1 MKVWL
6 GLLGMI
12 MIAGA
17 VVGQEETA
25 EEPMLDV
32 DWIEG
37 PAKGELSTISTLE
50 IPEGFFFAGAQD
62 ASKVMEYYG
71 NISSGAE
78 IGYLESAASNGWWA
92 LFQFDPVGFIKDDDK
107 DQLDADKL
115 IASLREDQVRANEQ
129 RRAMQVSELEIDG
142 WFKEPFYNDE
152 TQNLEWCT
160 RLREQGVDEPFANH
174 NIRIL
179 GRYGVTRIIL
189 VADLDE
195 LDVAIPELAEIL
207 KSYDYLPGNTY
218 AEYRKGDKVA
228 KYGLTA
234 LVAGGA
240 AAVALKSGF
249 FKYIWKGLVIGA
261 IAIGGFF
268 KKMFKRG
275 K

>member
-1 MKVWL
+1 MKIGWA
-6 GLLGMI
+6 LLSTFC
-12 MIAGA
+12 
-17 VVGQEETA
+17 VVGAALAQEEVV
-25 EEPMLDV
+25 EPELDIN
-32 DWIEG
+32 WISG
-37 PAKGELSTISTLE
+37 PAQGKLATISTIE
-50 IPEGFFFAGAQD
+50 VPEGCDFVGAD
-62 ASKVMEYYG
+62 EARLVMESMG
-71 NISSGAE
+71 NIVSGSE
-78 IGYLESAASNGWWA
+78 IGLLSSVSNGWFA
-92 LFQFDPVGFIKDDDK
+92 LFQFDPVGYVKDDDK

-115 IASLREDQVRANEQ
+115 IASLREGQVGANEQ
-129 RRAMQVSELEIDG
+129 RRAMQVPELEIDG

-160 RLREQGVDEPFANH
+160 QLHEKGVDEPFANH

-195 LDVAIPELAEIL
+195 LDVAIPELAGIL
-207 KSYDYLPGNTY
+207 ESYDYLPGNTY

-261 IAIGGFF
+261 VAVGSFF
-268 KKMFKRG
+268 KKLFKG
-275 K
+275 NK